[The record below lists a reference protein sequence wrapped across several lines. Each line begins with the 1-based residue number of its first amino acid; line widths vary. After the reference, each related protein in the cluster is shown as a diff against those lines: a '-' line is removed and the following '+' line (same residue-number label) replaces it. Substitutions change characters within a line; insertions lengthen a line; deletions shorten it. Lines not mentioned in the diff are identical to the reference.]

1 MNTNILYSL
10 YSFTPRNLSV
20 VGMMKLGVLFPDLPI
35 SYIIRALFPPHFSPM
50 QKFRQSNTP
59 LRPQNL
65 VIATTF
71 LGILT
76 LKPLSCKSTT
86 SSINITAQQI
96 LLPFL
101 QLTISYVT
109 TKACISFYPHRLL
122 KLDSYGDILTSS
134 LCVIFSQKF
143 QNQQKCY
150 LVSYL

>member
-1 MNTNILYSL
+1 MYSL
-10 YSFTPRNLSV
+10 YSLTPRNFSV
-20 VGMMKLGVLFPDLPI
+20 VSMMKLGVLFPNLPI
-35 SYIIRALFPPHFSPM
+35 SYIIQTLLPPHFSPM

-65 VIATTF
+65 IIATTS

-76 LKPLSCKSTT
+76 LKPISCKSTT

-109 TKACISFYPHRLL
+109 TKTCISFYPHRIL

-134 LCVIFSQKF
+134 LYVIFSQKF
-143 QNQQKCY
+143 QNQQKRY